1 MRSKNLCHHTHIAYL
16 CNRQQNETTMDIKAT
31 TVMCIA
37 MLISTASL
45 ADIKQI
51 ELQNDYETN
60 GKPKP
65 SVSTPTVTYDEEK
78 VSLKTTSLYIPA
90 HITITGTQG
99 NIMYSG
105 TTVLTPNAQTIS
117 VPNTDY
123 EEKYKI
129 EITTTQQRLY
139 GYFM

>member
-1 MRSKNLCHHTHIAYL
+1 
-16 CNRQQNETTMDIKAT
+16 MDIKAT
-31 TVMCIA
+31 TAMCIA

-51 ELQNDYETN
+51 ELQNDYGTKSE
-60 GKPKP
+60 PKP

-90 HITITGTQG
+90 HITITDTQG